1 MSRQSGETP
10 PNPNKTNPTEITMK
24 LTLKNPLQAKAC
36 TLLATAVVT
45 MAAST
50 AIADQLRV
58 FNEKVS
64 GVPAANPVA
73 VSPNVL
79 SPEFTAGLAAQ
90 GIDVLENPLGPITQF
105 GNLGDGSRTEPDE
118 NTYLILDHNP
128 GGPTPGY
135 DYGRHFLFQ
144 GHENSDDLAHVT
156 RINLDVADPD
166 HRITLLTPVDE
177 NGVTEFNSI
186 DGSTW
191 DPFTRTLLFAEEAG
205 ANGGVVEMG
214 ADFDPNTGAGAGLR
228 TLYGSLGRG
237 GYEGIHPDDRGNIW
251 IVEDVGG
258 TTVLNN
264 GRNPNSFVYQFVPT
278 SPNDLTHGKLQALQ
292 VSINGNP
299 VVFVPVDAQH
309 PNGDTRSQNQLLLHT
324 VGASWPVQW
333 VTIHDTEIDGTDP
346 FDANALAKAAGATP
360 FKRPENGQFQPGS
373 HFQTFFFVVT
383 GDTNN
388 IAGTDPE
395 LAARGAWGG
404 IFRVDLDRSRETGH
418 ISLVV
423 LGDADHASFD
433 NVTFV
438 DDKDTILVTED
449 RGDTLHDQLNKL
461 DSIWA
466 YKLNQQHPE
475 RSIAARFVALGQDPL
490 ATDEDNEPTGVHMS
504 EGDSTIQGLI
514 GTKVFKKN
522 HARLFFTQ
530 QHGENNLFE
539 VFPRD

>member
-1 MSRQSGETP
+1 VNAAEIKTEK
-10 PNPNKTNPTEITMK
+10 PNTNQTMNLTSKTS
-24 LTLKNPLQAKAC
+24 LQAKTC
-36 TLLATAVVT
+36 LLVVASIALAT
-45 MAAST
+45 MAASK
-50 AIADQLRV
+50 AAADQLRV

-64 GVPAANPVA
+64 GVPAANPVV

-79 SPEFTAGLAAQ
+79 SPEFTAGLVAQ
-90 GIDVLENPLGPITQF
+90 GLDLLENPSGLITQF
-105 GNLGDGSRTEPDE
+105 GNLSDGSRTEPDE

-144 GHENSDDLAHVT
+144 GHENADDLAHVT

-166 HRITLLTPVDE
+166 HRFTLLTPVDE
-177 NGVTEFNSI
+177 NGLTEFNSV

-191 DPFTRTLLFAEEAG
+191 DPFSRTLLFTEEAG
-205 ANGGVVEMG
+205 ANGGVIEMG
-214 ADFDPNTGAGAGLR
+214 ADFDSNTGAGAGLR
-228 TLYGSLGRG
+228 TLYGGLGRG
-237 GYEGIHPDDRGNIW
+237 GYEGIHPDDRGNIL

-258 TTVLNN
+258 TTVMNQ
-264 GRNPNSFVYQFVPT
+264 GRNPNSFVFRFVPLNPT
-278 SPNDLTHGKLQALQ
+278 DLTHGKLQALQ
-292 VSINGNP
+292 VSINGDP
-299 VVFVPVDAQH
+299 LVFVPVDMQN
-309 PNGDTRSQNQLLLHT
+309 PNGDTRSENQLLLHT
-324 VGASWPVQW
+324 VGESWPVQW
-333 VTIHDTEIDGTDP
+333 VTLHDTEVDGTDP

-373 HFQTFFFVVT
+373 HFQTFLFVVT
-383 GDTNN
+383 GDTSNV
-388 IAGTDPE
+388 AGTDPV

-433 NVTFV
+433 NITFV
-438 DDKDTILVTED
+438 DDKDTILLTED
-449 RGDTLHDQLNKL
+449 RGDTLHDQVNKL

-475 RSIAARFVALGQDPL
+475 RSIALRFVALGQDPL

-522 HARLFFTQ
+522 QARLFFTQ

>member
-1 MSRQSGETP
+1 MKRTS
-10 PNPNKTNPTEITMK
+10 KTS
-24 LTLKNPLQAKAC
+24 LQAKTC
-36 TLLATAVVT
+36 LLVVASIALAT

-50 AIADQLRV
+50 AAADHVGV

-64 GVPAANPVA
+64 GVPAANPV
-73 VSPNVL
+73 VISPTGL
-79 SPEFTAGLAAQ
+79 SPEFAAGLVAQ
-90 GIDVLENPLGPITQF
+90 GADLLENPSGLITRF
-105 GNLGDGSRTEPDE
+105 GNLSDGSRTEPDE

-128 GGPTPGY
+128 GGPTPDY

-144 GHENSDDLAHVT
+144 GGEMPNGNTNLAHVT

-166 HRITLLTPVDE
+166 HRITLLTPVDDT
-177 NGVTEFNSI
+177 GLTGFNSI

-191 DPFTRTLLFAEEAG
+191 NPFSRTLLFTQEDG
-205 ANGGVVEMG
+205 AIGGVIEMG
-214 ADFDPNTGAGAGLR
+214 ADFDPDTGAGAGLR

-237 GYEGIHPDDRGNIW
+237 GYEGIHPDDWGNIL
-251 IVEDVGG
+251 IIEDVGG
-258 TTVLNN
+258 TTVLNR
-264 GRNPNSFVYQFVPT
+264 GRNPNSFVYRFVPI
-278 SPNDLTHGKLQALQ
+278 SPDDLTHGKLQALQ

-299 VVFVPVDAQH
+299 VVFVPVDDQN

-346 FDANALAKAAGATP
+346 FNANALAKAAGATP

-373 HFQTFFFVVT
+373 HFQTFFFDIT
-383 GDTNN
+383 GDTDNT
-388 IAGTDPE
+388 AGTDPV

-404 IFRVDLDRSRETGH
+404 IFRVDLDRSRETGY

-423 LGDADHASFD
+423 LGDADHAAFD
-433 NVTFV
+433 NITFV
-438 DDKDTILVTED
+438 DDKDTLLVAED
-449 RGDTLHDQLNKL
+449 RGDTLHDQLNEL
-461 DSIWA
+461 DSVWA
-466 YKLNQQHPE
+466 YKLNTQHPE
-475 RSIAARFVALGQDPL
+475 KSIVARFVALGQDSL
-490 ATDEDNEPTGVHMS
+490 AGVPGEEDNEPTGLHMS

-514 GTKVFKKN
+514 GVKVFKKDR
-522 HARLFFTQ
+522 ARLFFTQ

>member
-1 MSRQSGETP
+1 
-10 PNPNKTNPTEITMK
+10 MK
-24 LTLKNPLQAKAC
+24 LTLKNPLQAKSCAFVAIVMA
-36 TLLATAVVT
+36 LVT
-45 MAAST
+45 MAASK
-50 AIADQLRV
+50 AAADNHVRV

-64 GVPAANPVA
+64 GVPAANPV
-73 VSPNVL
+73 VISPNVL
-79 SPEFTAGLAAQ
+79 SPEFTAGLLAE
-90 GIDVLENPLGPITQF
+90 GLDLLENPSGLITQF

-144 GHENSDDLAHVT
+144 GHENADDLAHVT

-166 HRITLLTPVDE
+166 HRFTLLTPVDE
-177 NGVTEFNSI
+177 NGLTEFNSI

-191 DPFTRTLLFAEEAG
+191 DPFSRTLLFAEEAG
-205 ANGGVVEMG
+205 ANGGVIEMG

-237 GYEGIHPDDRGNIW
+237 GYEGIHPDDWGNIL

-264 GRNPNSFVYQFVPT
+264 GRNPNSFVFRFVPT
-278 SPNDLTHGKLQALQ
+278 SPDDLTHGKLQALQ

-309 PNGDTRSQNQLLLHT
+309 PNGDTRSENQLLLHT
-324 VGASWPVQW
+324 LGASWPVQW
-333 VTIHDTEIDGTDP
+333 VTLHDTEIDGTDP

-360 FKRPENGQFQPGS
+360 FKRPENGQFHPGS
-373 HFQTFFFVVT
+373 HFQAFFFVVT

-388 IAGTDPE
+388 IAGTDPV

-433 NVTFV
+433 NITFV
-438 DDKDTILVTED
+438 DDKDTILLTED

-514 GTKVFKKN
+514 GTKVFKKGQ
-522 HARLFFTQ
+522 ARLFFTQ